1 MTIDEDLRKLF
12 QAQVDR
18 ATGFSELIGLIPPEV
33 EALKTKW
40 GVTYDGHERVAQ
52 IEIRVKKKT
61 TKGIKTHKLILN
73 IKYADNP
80 EQSAHHP
87 SGYEARFEP
96 PVPTRLIQE
105 RRRGSYGQVE
115 NVYREGFMRSELNPE
130 NAQLWID
137 SGYIELQMTGNE
149 KNPFENAC
157 VAQATA
163 NTTYELQKLLEFC
176 LLEEKK

>member
-87 SGYEARFEP
+87 SGYEAKFEP
-96 PVPTRLIQE
+96 PVPTRLVQE
-105 RRRGSYGQVE
+105 RRMRDGHDE
-115 NVYREGFMRSELNPE
+115 NVYRSGFTPGNSKDTARFWSGSEPM
-130 NAQLWID
+130 
-137 SGYIELQMTGNE
+137 ELCMVSDGKNQYEKACIAGATGN
-149 KNPFENAC
+149 
-157 VAQATA
+157 TL
-163 NTTYELQKLLEFC
+163 YGLQRLLEFC
-176 LLEEKK
+176 K